1 MEVNMMS
8 TQTTEAVIISGPRK
22 GTFVQ
27 FDEETLAA
35 LDLQA
40 LDAALDEIIAAF
52 DGVLKEICTMK
63 AELSELNTRLREP
76 EVSHA

>member
-1 MEVNMMS
+1 MS
-8 TQTTEAVIISGPRK
+8 AETTEAVIISGPRK
-22 GTFVQ
+22 GTFVR

-40 LDAALDEIIAAF
+40 LGAALDEIIVAF
-52 DGVLKEICTMK
+52 DGVLKEIRTMNT
-63 AELSELNTRLREP
+63 ELRELNTRLREP

>member
-1 MEVNMMS
+1 MAVE
-8 TQTTEAVIISGPRK
+8 TTEAVIISGPRK

-40 LDAALDEIIAAF
+40 MDAVLDEVIAAF
-52 DGVLKEICTMK
+52 DGVLKEIRTMK
-63 AELSELNTRLREP
+63 AELRELNSRLREP